1 MAQTVCRT
9 MWALVRSVAVH
20 SMKTS
25 LVAGEI
31 LLRLP
36 LMMGGID
43 STFSLASRMT
53 GYLPER
59 EKGEEGKT
67 KEGDEGGYEGEEE
80 GEDEGRGKKVRHNDA
95 IVRHLH
101 HTQHFSKKIRVIR
114 LSSLSLSS
122 SLSSLS
128 PSLPHERT
136 PRCRRCSPCTV

>member
-59 EKGEEGKT
+59 EKGEEEKT

-80 GEDEGRGKKVRHNDA
+80 GEDEGHGKKVRHTYA
-95 IVRHLH
+95 IVHYYKKH
-101 HTQHFSKKIRVIR
+101 NIFSKKYTRDSPLIS
-114 LSSLSLSS
+114 LSLLLSLFSLSLSTPCTYT
-122 SLSSLS
+122 SLS
-128 PSLPHERT
+128 
-136 PRCRRCSPCTV
+136 